1 MCKLIIRDEVNIKLE
16 GLSLEVRRKLSN
28 AFKYEIPYARY
39 MPRYR
44 LGRWDGTSTLFG
56 LGGNGYVNQ
65 LERVLE
71 ILADSGI
78 DVEEVEDLREPIQI
92 AFPKVQEDFW
102 GELTWPK
109 GHIKEGEPIRL
120 RDYQYDVINR
130 FLENPQAL
138 QEVATGAGK
147 TIITATLSKICEQY
161 GRTVTIVPNK
171 SLVEQTEE
179 DFRNC
184 GLDVEYTMAIE
195 KNLVKHTQFALGK
208 VLTFLTRKV
217 KIKSTRY

>member
-1 MCKLIIRDEVNIKLE
+1 MNIKLE

-78 DVEEVEDLREPIQI
+78 DVEEVEDLR
-92 AFPKVQEDFW
+92 
-102 GELTWPK
+102 
-109 GHIKEGEPIRL
+109 
-120 RDYQYDVINR
+120 
-130 FLENPQAL
+130 
-138 QEVATGAGK
+138 
-147 TIITATLSKICEQY
+147 
-161 GRTVTIVPNK
+161 
-171 SLVEQTEE
+171 
-179 DFRNC
+179 
-184 GLDVEYTMAIE
+184 
-195 KNLVKHTQFALGK
+195 
-208 VLTFLTRKV
+208 
-217 KIKSTRY
+217 